1 MTFNKLEA
9 LFVNEDSELHQT
21 LTACASLFTF
31 TNGAVA
37 YRMFRETVW
46 DVVNGNSLLL

>member
-9 LFVNEDSELHQT
+9 LFVNEDSELHET

-37 YRMFRETVW
+37 YRMFRETR
-46 DVVNGNSLLL
+46 DVVHGNSLLL